1 MKNLLFISLLISGVI
16 YGQSFKQNYFV
27 EQTIKGGAKKNGEYN
42 FVEYSVKSNEGKEL
56 YQIVDKVDYDIPY
69 SKLDVFEDGSSV
81 LISAFNGRLTFISN
95 DGAKTKIVT
104 ISNSLKVEYERTIH
118 SVIDEESILILFDEQ
133 NSKTS
138 IFQKYSRK
146 GSLERE
152 IRIPISNVN
161 GIAYSQ
167 KLGQIYISNI
177 NWKNSG
183 ELSEKVTILNE
194 SGEVEKILNANFDK
208 GFFTDRN
215 QFIGISNKS
224 IISINTSVHEFKFKA
239 EADKNSIFID
249 ITEENSSIVIAQAEN
264 PVLENGKWNYKN
276 PTIKRV
282 DSNGNT
288 IKQKKYR
295 VNVFSEYKFNKTQ
308 NGLQFITGKDIIDI
322 E

>member
-1 MKNLLFISLLISGVI
+1 MKNLLFISLLISSII

-69 SKLDVFEDGSSV
+69 SKLEVFEDGSSV

-95 DGAKTKIVT
+95 DGTKTKIVT

-133 NSKTS
+133 NGKTS
-138 IFQKYSRK
+138 ILQKYSRK

-183 ELSEKVTILNE
+183 ELSKKVTILNE
-194 SGEVEKILNANFDK
+194 SGEVAKILNANFDK
-208 GFFTDRN
+208 GFFTDEN

-224 IISINTSVHEFKFKA
+224 IISISSSTLDFQFEVKA
-239 EADKNSIFID
+239 DEGSIFID
-249 ITEENSSIVIAQAEN
+249 IAEENSSIVIAQAGN
-264 PVLENGKWNYKN
+264 PILENGKWNYKS

-282 DSNGNT
+282 DSKGNI
-288 IKQKKYR
+288 IKQKKYL
-295 VNVFSEYKFNKTQ
+295 VNAFSEYKFNKTQ
-308 NGLQFITGKDIIDI
+308 KGLQFITGKDIIDI